1 MTSESDM
8 VVGDSGRRTA
18 QLLVSNMHCPSC
30 VEAITQLLEPVVYVK
45 DLSVNLLQRTVT
57 FQIDSAQVPSG
68 STGHAD
74 PIDEVKRLL
83 QSEGGFAIDTPSST
97 ITGPS
102 RKPRAHHGSWLE
114 RFPIGKEARAEK
126 RRREAMEERRRRHLE
141 RCEVCRQE
149 LMGSHVS
156 TGSPP
161 GAAEQKAVPSPSPP
175 PASPPRS
182 QDAVRTTLSIEGM
195 TCASCTRSITSALKS
210 HPDVLDVEVS
220 LLSSSG
226 VVRHRSTLAPE
237 AVAELVEDA
246 GFEASVIRTERTAVQ
261 LDGSQ
266 QSNGLKRTTLAIEGM
281 TCASCS
287 SAIQAVLDNK
297 AGVESVSVDVLGN
310 SAVVVHR
317 DELSPA
323 DIKEEIED
331 IGYGAEVVSTTDEVR
346 GNRDDTGTKGK
357 GKASDDTRTID
368 IAVQGIFCGD
378 CVSKL
383 NAFLSTLPLVSFTPF
398 TLARQSTTVS
408 YLPHQLLTI
417 RDILAGLSGVAPEFT
432 AEVVRT
438 QTLSDRSQEIQ
449 RREVRKLAWHLGV
462 AIIFAIPTFIMLV
475 LARGSFALKLTIQV
489 QLSGWYYF
497 PATARSVR
505 CG

>member
-1 MTSESDM
+1 
-8 VVGDSGRRTA
+8 
-18 QLLVSNMHCPSC
+18 MHCPSC

-45 DLSVNLLQRTVT
+45 DHSVNLLQSTVT
-57 FQIDSAQVPSG
+57 FQIDTGLVPSG

-74 PIDEVKRLL
+74 PLDEVSRLL
-83 QSEGGFAIDTPSST
+83 QAEGGFAIDTPSPT
-97 ITGPS
+97 IIGTS
-102 RKPRAHHGSWLE
+102 RKPGVHHDSWME
-114 RFPIGKEARAEK
+114 RLPIGREARAEK

-141 RCEVCRQE
+141 RCEVCRQA
-149 LMGSHVS
+149 LVGSHVS
-156 TGSPP
+156 TDSPP
-161 GAAEQKAVPSPSPP
+161 GAAEQKAAPSPSPSPSPP
-175 PASPPRS
+175 PTSPPRL

-226 VVRHRSTLAPE
+226 LVRHRSTLAPE

-246 GFEASVIRTERTAVQ
+246 GFEASVIRTERSAVQ
-261 LDGSQ
+261 LDAPP
-266 QSNGLKRTTLAIEGM
+266 QSGGLKRTTLAIEGM

-287 SAIQAVLDNK
+287 SAIQAVLKDK

-310 SAVVVHR
+310 SGVVVHR

-331 IGYGAEVVSTTDEVR
+331 IGYGAEVVSTTDEVQVTK
-346 GNRDDTGTKGK
+346 DDQGAKGK

-383 NAFLSTLPLVSFTPF
+383 NAYLATLPLVSFTPF

-408 YLPHQLLTI
+408 YLPHQPLTI

-449 RREVRKLAWHLGV
+449 RKEVRKLAWHLGV
-462 AIIFAIPTFIMLV
+462 AVVFAIPTFIM
-475 LARGSFALKLTIQV
+475 
-489 QLSGWYYF
+489 
-497 PATARSVR
+497 
-505 CG
+505 

>member
-1 MTSESDM
+1 
-8 VVGDSGRRTA
+8 
-18 QLLVSNMHCPSC
+18 
-30 VEAITQLLEPVVYVK
+30 
-45 DLSVNLLQRTVT
+45 
-57 FQIDSAQVPSG
+57 
-68 STGHAD
+68 
-74 PIDEVKRLL
+74 
-83 QSEGGFAIDTPSST
+83 
-97 ITGPS
+97 
-102 RKPRAHHGSWLE
+102 
-114 RFPIGKEARAEK
+114 
-126 RRREAMEERRRRHLE
+126 
-141 RCEVCRQE
+141 
-149 LMGSHVS
+149 
-156 TGSPP
+156 
-161 GAAEQKAVPSPSPP
+161 
-175 PASPPRS
+175 
-182 QDAVRTTLSIEGM
+182 
-195 TCASCTRSITSALKS
+195 
-210 HPDVLDVEVS
+210 
-220 LLSSSG
+220 
-226 VVRHRSTLAPE
+226 
-237 AVAELVEDA
+237 
-246 GFEASVIRTERTAVQ
+246 VQ